1 MTERRWEEEWMVG
14 ENKEG
19 GGCRREEA
27 NDKWT
32 DRTGRGWRGSKRERH
47 TGRWREMESLVGTG
61 LFFKWM
67 HTNTELRHIYA
78 LEQKRFAQ
86 IGTPQMDRM
95 FWSTTT
101 HIHTHTQSAKC
112 SICRCL
118 SSSQNENTVCF
129 ACLTPKTWQNE
140 QWFTSPL
147 NTKQG

>member
-101 HIHTHTQSAKC
+101 HKHTHTHRVQSVASADVCHHHRMKTQFVLPAWPP
-112 SICRCL
+112 RRDKM
-118 SSSQNENTVCF
+118 SSG
-129 ACLTPKTWQNE
+129 LHHR
-140 QWFTSPL
+140 
-147 NTKQG
+147 